1 MDTKQANY
9 LSIVERVAREIS
21 GINDP
26 EDIPPYVSKHISKGI
41 GDEVQY
47 AFIDLDVNKV
57 YESAVLDDTVQKI
70 LPFFLQPKFVAEVNK
85 LDWSVID
92 QRGVRFLVDKIG
104 GHNID
109 FNSSFLIIPKK
120 RDQAIT
126 HFSILWASD
135 ILGAIDK
142 EEIDFLSTVCSTVVL
157 RMACILNTQKT
168 SKKEGKELRRKAFEL
183 KELTGM
189 GSDLTSLG
197 KEDFFGTFLLNVMGR
212 ALSKTAVIF
221 LSMNENNTE
230 YSIVASRGLEKKLI
244 DKVTIA
250 EKLIFVQ
257 ELRRKK
263 KHIFV
268 SELMDV
274 LSVEEKD
281 ILSEL
286 ETQTLVPLLL
296 KNEVVGILALGERIN
311 LKPYTQKVF
320 DSIHGIAQQ
329 MVMAIEASKLTNL
342 RYAFSRY
349 VDHQLVDGILSDPG
363 KLKLGGERRKIT
375 VLFADIRGFTTMAE
389 KMRPEEVVDLLNTYL
404 SGLTGVVFKYGGT
417 LDKYMGD
424 CVMAVFGAP
433 ISHYNDTERAVFS
446 AVEMQEYIEAINA
459 KRDKEGL
466 ERVEIGIGINTGFVI
481 SGNMGSVDRMDYTVI
496 GDAVN
501 TASRLEG
508 QAAKGQIL
516 VTKEVFDEVK
526 YLVEADYLTSL
537 AVKGREQQIEV
548 FEIKEMIARKY
559 LRVVE
564 KREPYIIGHFLNV
577 AQDVEVVGVKL
588 GLSSEDLTKLRASA
602 MLIDVGRIGIN
613 ERVFNK
619 KEKLTPEEF
628 DLIKSHVLR
637 GAEYVEKKLHLF
649 KEGVEL
655 VKHHHEF
662 WDGSGYPDRL
672 KGVEIPLWARVVC
685 IVDNYNALISKR
697 PFRKP
702 FTAAKAIEIM
712 KEGSGK
718 KYDPEL
724 MDIYMEI
731 LEARIRE
738 KAKKE
743 TFR

>member
-1 MDTKQANY
+1 MEIKQANY
-9 LSIVERVAREIS
+9 LSIIERVTREIS
-21 GINDP
+21 GISDP
-26 EDIPPYVSKHISKGI
+26 EDIPPYVSRRISKGI
-41 GDEVQY
+41 GDDVQY

-70 LPFFLQPKFVAEVNK
+70 LPFFLQPDFVAEVNK

-92 QRGVRFLVDKIG
+92 QRGVRFLFDKIG

-126 HFSILWASD
+126 HFSILWAGG
-135 ILGAIDK
+135 ILGEIDK
-142 EEIDFLSTVCSTVVL
+142 EEIDFLSAICSTVVL
-157 RMACILNTQKT
+157 RMACIHNTQIT

-183 KELTGM
+183 KELTGI
-189 GSDLTSLG
+189 GHDLTSLG
-197 KEDFFGTFLLNVMGR
+197 KEDFFSGFLLNVMGR

-230 YSIVASRGLEKKLI
+230 YSIVASRGLEKKQI
-244 DKVTIA
+244 EKVNIA
-250 EKLIFVQ
+250 EKLMFIQ

-263 KHIFV
+263 THIFV
-268 SELMDV
+268 SDLADV

-281 ILSEL
+281 I
-286 ETQTLVPLLL
+286 LLL

-320 DSIHGIAQQ
+320 DSLHSISQQ
-329 MVMAIEASKLTNL
+329 MVMAIEASKLSNL

-349 VDHQLVDGILSDPG
+349 VSHQLVDGILSDPG
-363 KLKLGGERRKIT
+363 QLKLGGERRKIS

-446 AVEMQEYIEAINA
+446 AVEMQEYIEIINA
-459 KRDKEGL
+459 KREKEGL
-466 ERVEIGIGINTGFVI
+466 ERVEIGVGINTGFVI

-496 GDAVN
+496 GDVVN

-508 QAAKGQIL
+508 QALKGQIL

-526 YLVEADYLTSL
+526 YLVEANYLTSL

-564 KREPYIIGHFLNV
+564 KREPYITGHFLNI
-577 AQDVEVVGVKL
+577 AQDVEVVGIKL
-588 GLSSEDLTKLRASA
+588 GLSGEDLTKLRSSA

-637 GAEYVEKKLHLF
+637 GAEYVDKKLHLF
-649 KEGVEL
+649 QEGVEL

-662 WDGSGYPDRL
+662 YDGSGYPDGL
-672 KGVEIPLWARVVC
+672 KDEEIPLWARIVC
-685 IVDNYNALISKR
+685 IVDNYIALISKR

-702 FTAAKAIEIM
+702 FTAAKAMEIM

-718 KYDPEL
+718 KYDPKIL
-724 MDIYMEI
+724 DIYMEI
-731 LEARIRE
+731 LESRITE

-743 TFR
+743 VLR